1 MDIRAI
7 AISLIISACVRA
19 DRICVGYLST
29 NSTEKVDTLLEN
41 DVPVTSSIDLVETNH
56 TGTYC
61 SLNGVSPVHLGDCS
75 FEGWIV
81 GNPACTSNFGIREWS
96 YLIEDP
102 SAPHGLCYP
111 GELDENGELRHLF
124 SGIKSFSRT
133 ELIAPTSWGEVNDG
147 ATSACRDN
155 TGTNSFYR
163 NLVWFVKKGNR
174 YPVISR
180 TYNNTTGRDVL
191 VLWGIHHP
199 VSTEE
204 TKTLYVNSD
213 PYTLVSTRSWSKKY
227 KLETGVRPG
236 YNGQRS
242 WMKIYWDLMHPGETI
257 TFESNGGLLAPRYG
271 YIIEEYGKGRIF
283 QSPIR
288 VARCNTKC
296 QTSVGGINTNK
307 TFQNIERNALGNCPK
322 YIKSGQLK
330 LATGLKNVPAISNR
344 GLFGAIA
351 GFIEGGWPGL
361 INGWY
366 GFQHQNEQGVGI
378 AADKESTQKAI
389 DQITTKINN
398 IIDKMNGNY
407 DSIRGEFSQV
417 ERRINMLAD
426 RIDDAVT
433 DVWSYNAKLLVLLEN
448 DKTLDMHDA
457 NVRNLHERVRRALK
471 ANAIDEG
478 NGCFE
483 LLHKCN
489 DSCMETIRNGTYNHA
504 EYAEESKLKRQ
515 EIEGIKLKSEDNVY
529 KALSIYSCI
538 ASSIVLVG
546 LILAFIMW
554 ACSSGNCRFNICI

>member
-1 MDIRAI
+1 MEVPVFVLLMLTSI
-7 AISLIISACVRA
+7 CVQA

-29 NSTEKVDTLLEN
+29 NSSERVDTLLEN
-41 DVPVTSSIDLVETNH
+41 NVPVTSSVDLVETNH

-61 SLNGVSPVHLGDCS
+61 SLGGISPVHLGDCS

-81 GNPACTSNFGIREWS
+81 GNPACASNLGIREWS

-111 GELDENGELRHLF
+111 GELDNNGELRHLF
-124 SGIKSFSRT
+124 SGIRSFSRT

-147 ATSACRDN
+147 VTAACQDR
-155 TGTNSFYR
+155 GASSFYR
-163 NLVWFVKKGNR
+163 NLVWFVARENK
-174 YPVISR
+174 YPVIR
-180 TYNNTTGRDVL
+180 GTYNNTTGRDVL
-191 VLWGIHHP
+191 VIWGIHHP
-199 VSTEE
+199 VSTDEAR
-204 TKTLYVNSD
+204 KLYAKDN
-213 PYTLVSTRSWSKKY
+213 PYTLSSTSSWSRKY
-227 KLETGVRPG
+227 NLETGTRPG
-236 YNGQRS
+236 YNGQKS
-242 WMKIYWDLMHPGETI
+242 WMKMYWYLMHPGDSI
-257 TFESNGGLLAPRYG
+257 SFESNGGLLAPRYG

-283 QSPIR
+283 QSRIR
-288 VARCNTKC
+288 IAKCNTKC

-307 TFQNIERNALGNCPK
+307 TFQNIERNALGDCPK

-330 LATGLKNVPAISNR
+330 LATGLRNVPAISNR

-366 GFQHQNEQGVGI
+366 GFQHQNEQGTGM

-398 IIDKMNGNY
+398 IIEKMNGNY

-417 ERRINMLAD
+417 EQRINMLAD

-457 NVRNLHERVRRALK
+457 NVRNLHDQVRRVLRT
-471 ANAIDEG
+471 NAIDEG

-489 DSCMETIRNGTYNHA
+489 DSCMETIRNGTYNHI
-504 EYAEESKLKRQ
+504 EYEEESKLKRQ
-515 EIEGIKLKSEDNVY
+515 EIEGIKLKSDDNVY
-529 KALSIYSCI
+529 KTLSIYSCI

>member
-1 MDIRAI
+1 MEVPVFALLVLTSI
-7 AISLIISACVRA
+7 CVQA

-29 NSTEKVDTLLEN
+29 NSSERVDTLLEN
-41 DVPVTSSIDLVETNH
+41 NVPVTSSVDLVETNH

-61 SLNGVSPVHLGDCS
+61 SLGGISPVHLGDCS
-75 FEGWIV
+75 FEGWIL
-81 GNPACTSNFGIREWS
+81 GNPACASNLGIREWS

-111 GELDENGELRHLF
+111 GELDNNGELRHLF

-133 ELIAPTSWGEVNDG
+133 ELIAPTSWGAVNDG
-147 ATSACRDN
+147 VTAACPDR
-155 TGTNSFYR
+155 GASSFYR
-163 NLVWFVKKGNR
+163 NLVWFVKRGNS
-174 YPVISR
+174 YPVIR
-180 TYNNTTGRDVL
+180 GTYNNTTGRDVL
-191 VLWGIHHP
+191 VIWGIHHP
-199 VSTEE
+199 VSTDEVRN
-204 TKTLYVNSD
+204 LYAKDN
-213 PYTLVSTRSWSKKY
+213 PYTLASTSSWSKKY
-227 KLETGVRPG
+227 TLETGTRPG
-236 YNGQRS
+236 YNGQKS
-242 WMKIYWDLMHPGETI
+242 WMKIYWYLMHPGDSI
-257 TFESNGGLLAPRYG
+257 SFESNGGLLAPRYG

-283 QSPIR
+283 QSRIR
-288 VARCNTKC
+288 IAKCNTKC

-307 TFQNIERNALGNCPK
+307 TFQNIERNALGDCPK

-330 LATGLKNVPAISNR
+330 LATGLRNVPAISNR

-366 GFQHQNEQGVGI
+366 GFQHQNEQGTGI
-378 AADKESTQKAI
+378 AADKESTQRAI

-398 IIDKMNGNY
+398 IIEKMNGNY
-407 DSIRGEFSQV
+407 DSIRGEFNQV
-417 ERRINMLAD
+417 EQRINMLAD

-433 DVWSYNAKLLVLLEN
+433 DIWSYNAKLLVLLEN

-457 NVRNLHERVRRALK
+457 NVRNLHDQVRRVLK
-471 ANAIDEG
+471 DNAIDEG

-489 DSCMETIRNGTYNHA
+489 DSCMETIRNGTYNHI
-504 EYAEESKLKRQ
+504 EYEEESKLKRQ
-515 EIEGIKLKSEDNVY
+515 EIEGIKLKSDDNVY

-554 ACSSGNCRFNICI
+554 ACSSGSCRFNICI

>member
-1 MDIRAI
+1 MEVPVFALLVLTSI
-7 AISLIISACVRA
+7 CVQA

-29 NSTEKVDTLLEN
+29 NSSERVDTLLEN
-41 DVPVTSSIDLVETNH
+41 NVPVTSSVDLVETNH

-61 SLNGVSPVHLGDCS
+61 SLSGISPVHLGDCS
-75 FEGWIV
+75 FEGWIL
-81 GNPACTSNFGIREWS
+81 GNPACASNLGVREWS

-111 GELDENGELRHLF
+111 GELDNNGELRHLF

-133 ELIAPTSWGEVNDG
+133 ELIAPNSWGAVNDG
-147 ATSACRDN
+147 VTAACRDR
-155 TGTNSFYR
+155 GASSFYR
-163 NLVWFVKKGNR
+163 NLVWFVARGNT
-174 YPVISR
+174 YPVIR
-180 TYNNTTGRDVL
+180 GTYNNTTGRDVL
-191 VLWGIHHP
+191 VIWGIHHP
-199 VSTEE
+199 VSTDEAR
-204 TKTLYVNSD
+204 KLYAKDN
-213 PYTLVSTRSWSKKY
+213 PYTLVSTSSWSKKY
-227 KLETGVRPG
+227 NLETGTRPG
-236 YNGQRS
+236 YNGQKS
-242 WMKIYWDLMHPGETI
+242 WMKIYWYLMHPGDSI
-257 TFESNGGLLAPRYG
+257 SFESNGGLLAPKYG

-283 QSPIR
+283 QSRIR
-288 VARCNTKC
+288 IAKCNTKC
-296 QTSVGGINTNK
+296 QTSIGGINTNK
-307 TFQNIERNALGNCPK
+307 TFQNIERNALGDCPK

-330 LATGLKNVPAISNR
+330 LATGLRNVPAISNR

-366 GFQHQNEQGVGI
+366 GFQHQNEQGTGI

-398 IIDKMNGNY
+398 IIEKMNGNY

-417 ERRINMLAD
+417 EQRINMLAD

-433 DVWSYNAKLLVLLEN
+433 DIWSYNAKLLVLLEN

-457 NVRNLHERVRRALK
+457 NVRNLHDQVRRVLR

-489 DSCMETIRNGTYNHA
+489 DSCMETIRNGTYNHI
-504 EYAEESKLKRQ
+504 EYEEESKLKRQ
-515 EIEGIKLKSEDNVY
+515 EIEGIKLKSDDNVY

-554 ACSSGNCRFNICI
+554 ACSSGSCRFNICI

>member
-1 MDIRAI
+1 MEVPVFALLVLTSI
-7 AISLIISACVRA
+7 CVQA

-29 NSTEKVDTLLEN
+29 NSSERVDTLLEN
-41 DVPVTSSIDLVETNH
+41 NVPVTSSVDLVETNH

-61 SLNGVSPVHLGDCS
+61 SLGGISPVHLGDCS
-75 FEGWIV
+75 FEGWIL
-81 GNPACTSNFGIREWS
+81 GNPACASNLGIREWS

-111 GELDENGELRHLF
+111 GELDNNGELRHLF

-133 ELIAPTSWGEVNDG
+133 ELIAPTSWGAVNDG
-147 ATSACRDN
+147 VTAACPDR
-155 TGTNSFYR
+155 GASSFYR
-163 NLVWFVKKGNR
+163 NLVWFVKRGNS
-174 YPVISR
+174 YPVIR
-180 TYNNTTGRDVL
+180 GTYNNTTGRDVL
-191 VLWGIHHP
+191 VIWGIHHP
-199 VSTEE
+199 VSTDEVRN
-204 TKTLYVNSD
+204 LYAKDN
-213 PYTLVSTRSWSKKY
+213 PYTLASTSSWSKKY
-227 KLETGVRPG
+227 TLETGTRPG
-236 YNGQRS
+236 YNGQKS
-242 WMKIYWDLMHPGETI
+242 WMKIYWYLMHPGDSI
-257 TFESNGGLLAPRYG
+257 SFESNGGLLAPRYG

-283 QSPIR
+283 QSRIR
-288 VARCNTKC
+288 IAKCNTKC

-307 TFQNIERNALGNCPK
+307 TFQNIERNALGDCPK

-330 LATGLKNVPAISNR
+330 LATGLRNVPAISNR

-366 GFQHQNEQGVGI
+366 GFQHQNEQGTGI
-378 AADKESTQKAI
+378 AADKESTQRAI

-398 IIDKMNGNY
+398 IIEKMNGNY
-407 DSIRGEFSQV
+407 DSIRGEFNQV
-417 ERRINMLAD
+417 EQRINMLAD

-433 DVWSYNAKLLVLLEN
+433 DIWSYNAKLLVLLEN

-457 NVRNLHERVRRALK
+457 NVRNLHDQVRRVLK

-489 DSCMETIRNGTYNHA
+489 DSCMETIRNGTYNHI
-504 EYAEESKLKRQ
+504 EYEEESKLKRQ
-515 EIEGIKLKSEDNVY
+515 EIEGIKLKSDDNVY

-554 ACSSGNCRFNICI
+554 ACSSGSCRFNICI

>member
-1 MDIRAI
+1 MEVPVFVLLMLTSI
-7 AISLIISACVRA
+7 CVQA

-29 NSTEKVDTLLEN
+29 NSSERVDTLLEN
-41 DVPVTSSIDLVETNH
+41 NVPVTSSVDLVETNH

-61 SLNGVSPVHLGDCS
+61 SLDGISPVHLGDCS

-81 GNPACTSNFGIREWS
+81 GNPACASNLGIREWS

-111 GELDENGELRHLF
+111 GELDNNGELRHLF
-124 SGIKSFSRT
+124 SGIRSFSRT

-147 ATSACRDN
+147 VTAACQER
-155 TGTNSFYR
+155 GASSFYR
-163 NLVWFVKKGNR
+163 NLVWFVAKGNK
-174 YPVISR
+174 YPVIR
-180 TYNNTTGRDVL
+180 GTYNNTTGRDVL
-191 VLWGIHHP
+191 VIWGIHHP
-199 VSTEE
+199 VSTDEAR
-204 TKTLYVNSD
+204 KLYAKDN
-213 PYTLVSTRSWSKKY
+213 PYTLASTSSWSRKY
-227 KLETGVRPG
+227 NLETGTRPG
-236 YNGQRS
+236 YNGQKS
-242 WMKIYWDLMHPGETI
+242 WMKMYWYLMHPGDSI
-257 TFESNGGLLAPRYG
+257 SFESNGGLLAPRYG

-283 QSPIR
+283 QSRIR
-288 VARCNTKC
+288 IAKCNTKC

-307 TFQNIERNALGNCPK
+307 TFQNIERNALGDCPK

-330 LATGLKNVPAISNR
+330 LATGLRNVPAISNR

-366 GFQHQNEQGVGI
+366 GFQHQNEQGTGM

-398 IIDKMNGNY
+398 IIEKMNGNY

-417 ERRINMLAD
+417 EQRINMLAD

-457 NVRNLHERVRRALK
+457 NVRNLHDQVRRVLRT
-471 ANAIDEG
+471 NAIDEG

-489 DSCMETIRNGTYNHA
+489 DSCMETIRNGTYNHI
-504 EYAEESKLKRQ
+504 EYEEESKLKRQ
-515 EIEGIKLKSEDNVY
+515 EIEGIKLKSDDNVY
-529 KALSIYSCI
+529 KTLSIYSCI

>member
-1 MDIRAI
+1 MEVPVFALLVLTSI
-7 AISLIISACVRA
+7 CVQA

-29 NSTEKVDTLLEN
+29 NSSERVDTLLEN
-41 DVPVTSSIDLVETNH
+41 NVPVTSSVDLVETNH

-61 SLNGVSPVHLGDCS
+61 SLGGISPVHLGDCS
-75 FEGWIV
+75 FEGWIL
-81 GNPACTSNFGIREWS
+81 GNPACASNLGIREWS

-111 GELDENGELRHLF
+111 GELDNNGELRHLF

-147 ATSACRDN
+147 VTAACQDR
-155 TGTNSFYR
+155 GASSFYR
-163 NLVWFVKKGNR
+163 NLVWFVARGNT
-174 YPVISR
+174 YPVIR
-180 TYNNTTGRDVL
+180 GTYNNTTGRDVL
-191 VLWGIHHP
+191 VIWGIHHP
-199 VSTEE
+199 VSTDEAR
-204 TKTLYVNSD
+204 KLYAKDN
-213 PYTLVSTRSWSKKY
+213 PYTLASTSSWSKKY
-227 KLETGVRPG
+227 NLETGTRPG
-236 YNGQRS
+236 YNGQKS
-242 WMKIYWDLMHPGETI
+242 WMKIYWYLMHPGDSI
-257 TFESNGGLLAPRYG
+257 SFESNGGLLAPKYG

-283 QSPIR
+283 QSRIR
-288 VARCNTKC
+288 IAKCNTKC

-307 TFQNIERNALGNCPK
+307 TFQNIERNALGDCPK

-330 LATGLKNVPAISNR
+330 LATGLRNVPAISNR

-366 GFQHQNEQGVGI
+366 GFQHQNEQGTGI

-398 IIDKMNGNY
+398 IIEKMNGNY

-417 ERRINMLAD
+417 EQRINMLAD

-433 DVWSYNAKLLVLLEN
+433 DIWSYNAKLLVLLEN

-457 NVRNLHERVRRALK
+457 NVRNLHDQVRRVLRT
-471 ANAIDEG
+471 NAIDEG

-489 DSCMETIRNGTYNHA
+489 DSCMETIRNGTYNHI
-504 EYAEESKLKRQ
+504 EYEEESKLKRQ
-515 EIEGIKLKSEDNVY
+515 EIEGIKLKSDDNVY

-554 ACSSGNCRFNICI
+554 ACSSGSCRFNICI

>member
-1 MDIRAI
+1 MEVPVFVLLMLTSI
-7 AISLIISACVRA
+7 CVQA

-29 NSTEKVDTLLEN
+29 NSSERVDTLLEN
-41 DVPVTSSIDLVETNH
+41 NVPVTSSVDLVETNH

-61 SLNGVSPVHLGDCS
+61 SLGGISPVHLGDCS

-81 GNPACTSNFGIREWS
+81 GNPACASNLGIREWS

-111 GELDENGELRHLF
+111 GELDNNGELRHLF
-124 SGIKSFSRT
+124 SGIRSFSRT
-133 ELIAPTSWGEVNDG
+133 ELITPTSWGEVNDG
-147 ATSACRDN
+147 VTAACQDR
-155 TGTNSFYR
+155 GASSFYR
-163 NLVWFVKKGNR
+163 NLVWFVARENK
-174 YPVISR
+174 YPVIR
-180 TYNNTTGRDVL
+180 GTYNNTTGRDVL
-191 VLWGIHHP
+191 VIWGIHHP
-199 VSTEE
+199 VSTDEAR
-204 TKTLYVNSD
+204 KLYAKDN
-213 PYTLVSTRSWSKKY
+213 PYTLASTSSWSRKY
-227 KLETGVRPG
+227 NLETGTRPG
-236 YNGQRS
+236 YNGQKS
-242 WMKIYWDLMHPGETI
+242 WMKMYWYLMHPGDSI
-257 TFESNGGLLAPRYG
+257 SFESNGGLLAPRYG

-283 QSPIR
+283 QSRIR
-288 VARCNTKC
+288 IAKCNTKC

-307 TFQNIERNALGNCPK
+307 TFQNIERNALGDCPK

-330 LATGLKNVPAISNR
+330 LATGLRNVPAISNR

-366 GFQHQNEQGVGI
+366 GFQHQNEQGTGM

-398 IIDKMNGNY
+398 IIEKMNGNY
-407 DSIRGEFSQV
+407 DSIQGEFSQV
-417 ERRINMLAD
+417 EQRINMLAD

-457 NVRNLHERVRRALK
+457 NVRNLHDQVRRVLRT
-471 ANAIDEG
+471 NAIDEG

-489 DSCMETIRNGTYNHA
+489 DSCMETIRNGTYNHI
-504 EYAEESKLKRQ
+504 EYEEESKLKRQ
-515 EIEGIKLKSEDNVY
+515 EIEGIKLKSDDNVY
-529 KALSIYSCI
+529 KTLSIYSCI

>member
-1 MDIRAI
+1 MEVPVFALLVLT
-7 AISLIISACVRA
+7 STCVQA

-29 NSTEKVDTLLEN
+29 NSSERVDTLLEN
-41 DVPVTSSIDLVETNH
+41 KVPVTSSVDLVETNH

-61 SLNGVSPVHLGDCS
+61 SLGGISPVHLGDCS
-75 FEGWIV
+75 FEGWIL
-81 GNPACTSNFGIREWS
+81 GNPACASNLGVREWS

-111 GELDENGELRHLF
+111 GELDNNGELRHLF
-124 SGIKSFSRT
+124 SGIRSFSRT

-147 ATSACRDN
+147 VTAACQDR
-155 TGTNSFYR
+155 GASSFYR
-163 NLVWFVKKGNR
+163 NLVWFVARGNN
-174 YPVISR
+174 YPVIR
-180 TYNNTTGRDVL
+180 GTYNNTTGRDVL
-191 VLWGIHHP
+191 VIWGIHHP
-199 VSTEE
+199 VSTAEAR
-204 TKTLYVNSD
+204 KLYAKDD
-213 PYTLVSTRSWSKKY
+213 PYTLASTSSWSKKY
-227 KLETGVRPG
+227 NLETGTRPG
-236 YNGQRS
+236 YNGQKS
-242 WMKIYWDLMHPGETI
+242 WMKIYWYLMHPGDSI
-257 TFESNGGLLAPRYG
+257 SFESNGGLLAPKYG

-283 QSPIR
+283 QSRIR
-288 VARCNTKC
+288 IAKCNTKC

-307 TFQNIERNALGNCPK
+307 TFQNIERNALGDCPK

-330 LATGLKNVPAISNR
+330 LATGLRNVPAISNR

-366 GFQHQNEQGVGI
+366 GFQHQNEQGTGI

-398 IIDKMNGNY
+398 IIEKMNGNY

-417 ERRINMLAD
+417 EQRINMLAD

-433 DVWSYNAKLLVLLEN
+433 DIWSYNAKLLVLLEN

-457 NVRNLHERVRRALK
+457 NVRNLHDQVRRVLRT
-471 ANAIDEG
+471 NAIDEG

-489 DSCMETIRNGTYNHA
+489 DSCMETIRNGTYNHI
-504 EYAEESKLKRQ
+504 EYEEESKLKRQ
-515 EIEGIKLKSEDNVY
+515 EIEGIKLKSDDNVY

-554 ACSSGNCRFNICI
+554 GCSSGSCRFNICI

>member
-1 MDIRAI
+1 MEVPVFVLLVLTSI
-7 AISLIISACVRA
+7 CVQA

-29 NSTEKVDTLLEN
+29 NSSERVDTLLEN
-41 DVPVTSSIDLVETNH
+41 NVPVTSSVDLVETNH

-61 SLNGVSPVHLGDCS
+61 SLGGISPVHLGDCS
-75 FEGWIV
+75 FEGWIL
-81 GNPACTSNFGIREWS
+81 GNPACASNLRIREWS

-111 GELDENGELRHLF
+111 GELDNNGELRHLF
-124 SGIKSFSRT
+124 SGIRSFSRT

-147 ATSACRDN
+147 VTAACQDR
-155 TGTNSFYR
+155 GASSFYR
-163 NLVWFVKKGNR
+163 NLVWFVARGNK
-174 YPVISR
+174 YPVIR
-180 TYNNTTGRDVL
+180 GTYNNTTGRDVL
-191 VLWGIHHP
+191 VIWGIHHP
-199 VSTEE
+199 VSTDEAR
-204 TKTLYVNSD
+204 KLYAKDN
-213 PYTLVSTRSWSKKY
+213 PYTLASTSSWSKKY
-227 KLETGVRPG
+227 NLETGTRPG
-236 YNGQRS
+236 YNGQKS
-242 WMKIYWDLMHPGETI
+242 WMKIYWYLMHPGDSI
-257 TFESNGGLLAPRYG
+257 SFESNGGLLAPKYG

-283 QSPIR
+283 QSRIR
-288 VARCNTKC
+288 TAKCNTKC

-307 TFQNIERNALGNCPK
+307 TFQNIERNALGDCPK

-330 LATGLKNVPAISNR
+330 LATGLRNVPAISNR

-366 GFQHQNEQGVGI
+366 GFQHQNEQGTGI

-398 IIDKMNGNY
+398 IIEKMNGNY

-417 ERRINMLAD
+417 EQRINMLAD

-433 DVWSYNAKLLVLLEN
+433 DIWSYNAKLLVLLEN

-457 NVRNLHERVRRALK
+457 NVRNLHDQVRRVLRT
-471 ANAIDEG
+471 NAIDEG

-489 DSCMETIRNGTYNHA
+489 DSCMETIRNGTYNHI
-504 EYAEESKLKRQ
+504 EYEEESKLKRQ
-515 EIEGIKLKSEDNVY
+515 EIEGIKLKSDDNVY

-554 ACSSGNCRFNICI
+554 ACSSGSCRFNICI

>member
-1 MDIRAI
+1 MEVPVLALLVLTSI
-7 AISLIISACVRA
+7 CVQA

-29 NSTEKVDTLLEN
+29 NSSERVDTLLEN
-41 DVPVTSSIDLVETNH
+41 NVPVTSSVDLVETNH

-61 SLNGVSPVHLGDCS
+61 SLGGISPVHLGDCS
-75 FEGWIV
+75 FEGWIL
-81 GNPACTSNFGIREWS
+81 GNPACASNIGVREWS

-111 GELDENGELRHLF
+111 GELDNNGELRHLF

-133 ELIAPTSWGEVNDG
+133 ELIAPSSWGAVNDG
-147 ATSACRDN
+147 VTAACQDR
-155 TGTNSFYR
+155 GASSFYR
-163 NLVWFVKKGNR
+163 NLVWFVARGNT
-174 YPVISR
+174 YPVIR
-180 TYNNTTGRDVL
+180 GTYNNTTGRDVL
-191 VLWGIHHP
+191 VIWGIHHP

-204 TKTLYVNSD
+204 ARKLYAKDN
-213 PYTLVSTRSWSKKY
+213 PYTLASTSSWSKKY
-227 KLETGVRPG
+227 NLETGTRPG
-236 YNGQRS
+236 YNGQKS
-242 WMKIYWDLMHPGETI
+242 WMKIYWYLMHPGDSI
-257 TFESNGGLLAPRYG
+257 SFESNGGLLAPKYG

-283 QSPIR
+283 QSRIR
-288 VARCNTKC
+288 IAKCNTKC

-307 TFQNIERNALGNCPK
+307 TFQNIERNALGDCPK

-330 LATGLKNVPAISNR
+330 LATGLRNVPAISNR

-366 GFQHQNEQGVGI
+366 GFQHQNEQGTGM
-378 AADKESTQKAI
+378 AADKESTQRAI

-398 IIDKMNGNY
+398 IIEKMNGNY
-407 DSIRGEFSQV
+407 DSIRGEFNQV
-417 ERRINMLAD
+417 EQRINMLAD

-433 DVWSYNAKLLVLLEN
+433 DIWSYNAKLLVLLEN

-457 NVRNLHERVRRALK
+457 NVRNLHDQVRRVLK

-489 DSCMETIRNGTYNHA
+489 DSCMETIRNGTYNHI
-504 EYAEESKLKRQ
+504 EYEEESKLKRQ
-515 EIEGIKLKSEDNVY
+515 EIEGIKLKSDDNVY

-538 ASSIVLVG
+538 ASSVVLVG

>member
-1 MDIRAI
+1 MEVPVFVLLMLTSI
-7 AISLIISACVRA
+7 CVQA

-29 NSTEKVDTLLEN
+29 NSSERVDTLLEN
-41 DVPVTSSIDLVETNH
+41 NVPVTSSVDLVETNH

-61 SLNGVSPVHLGDCS
+61 SLGGISPVHLGDCS

-81 GNPACTSNFGIREWS
+81 GNPACASNLGIREWS

-111 GELDENGELRHLF
+111 GELDNNGELRHLF
-124 SGIKSFSRT
+124 SGIRSFSRT

-147 ATSACRDN
+147 VTAACQDR
-155 TGTNSFYR
+155 GASSFYR
-163 NLVWFVKKGNR
+163 NLVWFVARENK
-174 YPVISR
+174 YPVIR
-180 TYNNTTGRDVL
+180 GTYNNTTGRDVL
-191 VLWGIHHP
+191 VIWGIHHP
-199 VSTEE
+199 VSTDEAR
-204 TKTLYVNSD
+204 KLYAKDN
-213 PYTLVSTRSWSKKY
+213 PYTLASTSSWSRKY
-227 KLETGVRPG
+227 NLETGTRPG
-236 YNGQRS
+236 YNGQKS
-242 WMKIYWDLMHPGETI
+242 WMKMYWHLMHPGDSI
-257 TFESNGGLLAPRYG
+257 SFESNGGLLAPRYG

-283 QSPIR
+283 QSRIR
-288 VARCNTKC
+288 IAKCNTKC

-307 TFQNIERNALGNCPK
+307 TFQNIERNALGDCPK

-330 LATGLKNVPAISNR
+330 LATGLRNVPAISNR

-366 GFQHQNEQGVGI
+366 GFQHQNEQGTGM

-398 IIDKMNGNY
+398 IIEKMNGNY

-417 ERRINMLAD
+417 EQRINMLAD

-457 NVRNLHERVRRALK
+457 NVRNLHDQVRRVLRT
-471 ANAIDEG
+471 NAIDEG

-489 DSCMETIRNGTYNHA
+489 DSCMETIRNGTYNHI
-504 EYAEESKLKRQ
+504 EYEEESKLKRQ
-515 EIEGIKLKSEDNVY
+515 EIEGIKLKSDDNVY
-529 KALSIYSCI
+529 KTLSIYSCI

>member
-1 MDIRAI
+1 MEVPVFVLLMLTSI
-7 AISLIISACVRA
+7 CVQA

-29 NSTEKVDTLLEN
+29 NSSERVDTLLEN
-41 DVPVTSSIDLVETNH
+41 NVPVTSSVDLVETNH

-61 SLNGVSPVHLGDCS
+61 SLDGISPVHLGDCS

-81 GNPACTSNFGIREWS
+81 GNPACASNLGIREWS

-111 GELDENGELRHLF
+111 GELDNNGELRHLF
-124 SGIKSFSRT
+124 SGIRSFSRT

-147 ATSACRDN
+147 VTAACQDR
-155 TGTNSFYR
+155 GASSFYR
-163 NLVWFVKKGNR
+163 NLVWFVARENK
-174 YPVISR
+174 YPVIR
-180 TYNNTTGRDVL
+180 GTYNNTTGRDVL
-191 VLWGIHHP
+191 VIWGIHHP
-199 VSTEE
+199 VSTDEAR
-204 TKTLYVNSD
+204 KLYAKDN
-213 PYTLVSTRSWSKKY
+213 PYTLASTSSWSRKY
-227 KLETGVRPG
+227 NLETGTRPG
-236 YNGQRS
+236 YNGQKS
-242 WMKIYWDLMHPGETI
+242 WMKMYWYLMHPGDSI
-257 TFESNGGLLAPRYG
+257 SFESNGGLLAPRYG

-283 QSPIR
+283 QSRIR
-288 VARCNTKC
+288 IAKCNTKC

-307 TFQNIERNALGNCPK
+307 TFQNIERNALGDCPK

-330 LATGLKNVPAISNR
+330 LATGLRNVPAISNR

-366 GFQHQNEQGVGI
+366 GFQHQNEQGTGM

-398 IIDKMNGNY
+398 IIEKMNGNY

-417 ERRINMLAD
+417 EQRINMLAD

-457 NVRNLHERVRRALK
+457 NVRNLHDQVRRVLRT
-471 ANAIDEG
+471 NAIDEG

-489 DSCMETIRNGTYNHA
+489 DSCMETIRNGTYNHI
-504 EYAEESKLKRQ
+504 EYEEESKLKRQ
-515 EIEGIKLKSEDNVY
+515 EIEGIKLKSDDNVY
-529 KALSIYSCI
+529 KTLSIYSCI

>member
-1 MDIRAI
+1 MDISVVTFLMLTSIYAK
-7 AISLIISACVRA
+7 A

-29 NSTEKVDTLLEN
+29 NSSEKVDTLLEN
-41 DVPVTSSIDLVETNH
+41 NVPVTSSVDLVETNH

-61 SLNGVSPVHLGDCS
+61 ALGGISPVHLGDCS

-81 GNPACTSNFGIREWS
+81 GNPACASNLGIREWS

-111 GELDENGELRHLF
+111 GELDNNGELRHLF
-124 SGIKSFSRT
+124 SGIRSFSRT
-133 ELIAPTSWGEVNDG
+133 ELIAPTSWGAVNDG
-147 ATSACRDN
+147 VSAACTDR
-155 TGTNSFYR
+155 GASSFYR
-163 NLVWFVKKGNR
+163 NLVWFVNRGNN
-174 YPVISR
+174 YPVIR
-180 TYNNTTGRDVL
+180 GAYNNTTGRDVL
-191 VLWGIHHP
+191 VIWGIHHP
-199 VSTEE
+199 VSTDEVRQ
-204 TKTLYVNSD
+204 LYAKDN
-213 PYTLVSTRSWSKKY
+213 PYTLVSTRSWSRKY
-227 KLETGVRPG
+227 NLETGVRPG
-236 YNGQRS
+236 YNGQKS
-242 WMKIYWDLMHPGETI
+242 WMKIYWYLLHPGESI
-257 TFESNGGLLAPRYG
+257 SFESNGGLLAPKYG

-283 QSPIR
+283 QSRIR
-288 VARCNTKC
+288 IAKCNAKC

-307 TFQNIERNALGNCPK
+307 TFQNIERNALGDCPK

-330 LATGLKNVPAISNR
+330 LATGLRNVPAISNR

-398 IIDKMNGNY
+398 IIEKMNGNY

-417 ERRINMLAD
+417 EQRINMLAD

-448 DKTLDMHDA
+448 DKTLDMHNA
-457 NVRNLHERVRRALK
+457 NVRNLHDQVRRVLRT
-471 ANAIDEG
+471 NAIDEG

-489 DSCMETIRNGTYNHA
+489 DSCMETIRNGTYNHT
-504 EYAEESKLKRQ
+504 EYEEESKLKRQ
-515 EIEGIKLKSEDNVY
+515 EIEGIKLKSDDNVY

>member
-1 MDIRAI
+1 MEVPVFVLLMLTSI
-7 AISLIISACVRA
+7 CVQA

-29 NSTEKVDTLLEN
+29 NSSERVDTLLEN
-41 DVPVTSSIDLVETNH
+41 NVPVTSSVDLVETNH

-61 SLNGVSPVHLGDCS
+61 SLGGISPVHLGDCS

-81 GNPACTSNFGIREWS
+81 GNPACASNLGIREWS

-111 GELDENGELRHLF
+111 GELDNNGELRHLF
-124 SGIKSFSRT
+124 SGIRSFSRT

-147 ATSACRDN
+147 VTAACQDR
-155 TGTNSFYR
+155 GASSFYR
-163 NLVWFVKKGNR
+163 NLVWFVARENK
-174 YPVISR
+174 YPVIR
-180 TYNNTTGRDVL
+180 GTYNNTTGRDVL
-191 VLWGIHHP
+191 VIWGIHHP
-199 VSTEE
+199 VSTDEAR
-204 TKTLYVNSD
+204 KLYAKDN
-213 PYTLVSTRSWSKKY
+213 PYTLASTSSWSRKY
-227 KLETGVRPG
+227 NLETGTRPG
-236 YNGQRS
+236 YNGQKS
-242 WMKIYWDLMHPGETI
+242 WMKMYWYLMHPGDSI
-257 TFESNGGLLAPRYG
+257 NFESNGGLLAPRYG

-283 QSPIR
+283 QSRIR
-288 VARCNTKC
+288 IAKCNTKC

-307 TFQNIERNALGNCPK
+307 TFQNIERNALGDCPK

-330 LATGLKNVPAISNR
+330 LATGLRNVPAISNR

-366 GFQHQNEQGVGI
+366 GFQHQNEQGTGM

-398 IIDKMNGNY
+398 IIEKMNGNY

-417 ERRINMLAD
+417 EQRINMLAD

-457 NVRNLHERVRRALK
+457 NVRNLHDQVRRVLRT
-471 ANAIDEG
+471 NAIDEG

-489 DSCMETIRNGTYNHA
+489 DSCMETIRNGTYNHI
-504 EYAEESKLKRQ
+504 EYEEESKLKRQ
-515 EIEGIKLKSEDNVY
+515 EIEGIKLKSDDNVY
-529 KALSIYSCI
+529 KTLSIYSCI

>member
-1 MDIRAI
+1 MEVPVFTLLVLTSI
-7 AISLIISACVRA
+7 CVQA

-29 NSTEKVDTLLEN
+29 NSSERVDTLLEN
-41 DVPVTSSIDLVETNH
+41 NVPVTSSVDLVETNH

-61 SLNGVSPVHLGDCS
+61 SLGGISPVHLGDCS
-75 FEGWIV
+75 FEGWIL
-81 GNPACTSNFGIREWS
+81 GNPACASNLGVREWS

-111 GELDENGELRHLF
+111 GELDNSGELRHLF

-133 ELIAPTSWGEVNDG
+133 ELIAPTSWGAVNDG
-147 ATSACRDN
+147 VTAACKDK
-155 TGTNSFYR
+155 GASSFYR
-163 NLVWFVKKGNR
+163 NLVWFVERGNN
-174 YPVISR
+174 YPVIR
-180 TYNNTTGRDVL
+180 GTYNNTTGRDVL
-191 VLWGIHHP
+191 VIWGIHHP
-199 VSTEE
+199 VSTAEARD
-204 TKTLYVNSD
+204 LYAKEN
-213 PYTLVSTRSWSKKY
+213 PYTLASTSSWSKKY
-227 KLETGVRPG
+227 SLETGTRPG
-236 YNGQRS
+236 YNGQKS
-242 WMKIYWDLMHPGETI
+242 WMKIYWYLMHPGDSI
-257 TFESNGGLLAPRYG
+257 SFESNGGLLAPRYG

-283 QSPIR
+283 QSRIR
-288 VARCNTKC
+288 IAKCNTKC

-307 TFQNIERNALGNCPK
+307 TFQNIERNALGDCPK

-330 LATGLKNVPAISNR
+330 LATGLRNVPAISNR

-366 GFQHQNEQGVGI
+366 GFQHQNEQGTGI

-398 IIDKMNGNY
+398 IIEKMNGNY

-417 ERRINMLAD
+417 EQRINMLAD

-433 DVWSYNAKLLVLLEN
+433 DIWSYNAKLLVLLEN

-457 NVRNLHERVRRALK
+457 NVRNLHDQVRRVLR

-489 DSCMETIRNGTYNHA
+489 DSCMETIRNGTYNHI
-504 EYAEESKLKRQ
+504 EYEEESKLKRQ
-515 EIEGIKLKSEDNVY
+515 EIEGIKLKSDDNVY
-529 KALSIYSCI
+529 KTLSIYSCI

>member
-1 MDIRAI
+1 MEVPVFALLVLTSI
-7 AISLIISACVRA
+7 CVQA

-29 NSTEKVDTLLEN
+29 NSSERVDTLLEN
-41 DVPVTSSIDLVETNH
+41 NVPVTSSVDLVETNH

-61 SLNGVSPVHLGDCS
+61 SLDGISPVHLGDCS
-75 FEGWIV
+75 FEGWIL
-81 GNPACTSNFGIREWS
+81 GNPACASNLGIREWS

-111 GELDENGELRHLF
+111 GELDNNGELRHLF

-133 ELIAPTSWGEVNDG
+133 ELIAPTSWGAVNDG
-147 ATSACRDN
+147 VTAACPDR
-155 TGTNSFYR
+155 GASSFYR
-163 NLVWFVKKGNR
+163 NLVWFVKRGNS
-174 YPVISR
+174 YPVIR
-180 TYNNTTGRDVL
+180 GTYNNTTGRDVL
-191 VLWGIHHP
+191 VIWGIHHP
-199 VSTEE
+199 VSTDEVRN
-204 TKTLYVNSD
+204 LYAKDN
-213 PYTLVSTRSWSKKY
+213 PYTLASTSSWSKKY
-227 KLETGVRPG
+227 TLETGTRPG
-236 YNGQRS
+236 YNGQKS
-242 WMKIYWDLMHPGETI
+242 WMKIYWYLMHPGDSI
-257 TFESNGGLLAPRYG
+257 SFESNGGLLAPRYG

-283 QSPIR
+283 QSRIR
-288 VARCNTKC
+288 IAKCNTKC

-307 TFQNIERNALGNCPK
+307 TFQNIERNALGDCPK

-330 LATGLKNVPAISNR
+330 LATGLRNVPAISNR

-366 GFQHQNEQGVGI
+366 GFQHQNEQGTGI
-378 AADKESTQKAI
+378 AADKESTQRAI

-398 IIDKMNGNY
+398 IIEKMNGNY
-407 DSIRGEFSQV
+407 DSIRGEFNQV
-417 ERRINMLAD
+417 EQRINMLAD

-433 DVWSYNAKLLVLLEN
+433 DIWSYNAKLLVLLEN

-457 NVRNLHERVRRALK
+457 NVRNLHDQVRRVLK
-471 ANAIDEG
+471 DNAIDEG

-489 DSCMETIRNGTYNHA
+489 DSCMETIRNGTYNHI
-504 EYAEESKLKRQ
+504 EYEEESKLKRQ
-515 EIEGIKLKSEDNVY
+515 EIEGIKLKSDDNVY

-554 ACSSGNCRFNICI
+554 ACSSGSCRFNICI

>member
-1 MDIRAI
+1 MEVPVFVLLMLTSI
-7 AISLIISACVRA
+7 CVQA

-29 NSTEKVDTLLEN
+29 NSSERVDTLLEN
-41 DVPVTSSIDLVETNH
+41 NVPVTSSVDLVETNH

-61 SLNGVSPVHLGDCS
+61 SLGGISPVHLGDCS

-81 GNPACTSNFGIREWS
+81 GNPACASNLGIREWS

-111 GELDENGELRHLF
+111 GELDNNGELRHLF
-124 SGIKSFSRT
+124 SGIRSFSRT

-147 ATSACRDN
+147 ATAACQDR
-155 TGTNSFYR
+155 GASSFYR
-163 NLVWFVKKGNR
+163 NLVWFVARENK
-174 YPVISR
+174 YPVIR
-180 TYNNTTGRDVL
+180 GTYNNTTGRDVL
-191 VLWGIHHP
+191 VIWGIHHP
-199 VSTEE
+199 VSTDEAR
-204 TKTLYVNSD
+204 KLYAKDN
-213 PYTLVSTRSWSKKY
+213 PYTLASTSSWSRKY
-227 KLETGVRPG
+227 NLETGTRPG
-236 YNGQRS
+236 YNGQKS
-242 WMKIYWDLMHPGETI
+242 WMKMYWYLMHPGDSI
-257 TFESNGGLLAPRYG
+257 SFESNGGLLAPRYG

-283 QSPIR
+283 QSRIR
-288 VARCNTKC
+288 IAKCNTKC

-307 TFQNIERNALGNCPK
+307 TFQNIERNALGDCPK

-330 LATGLKNVPAISNR
+330 LATGLRNVPAISNR

-366 GFQHQNEQGVGI
+366 GFQHQNEQGTGM

-398 IIDKMNGNY
+398 IIEKMNGNY

-417 ERRINMLAD
+417 EQRINMLAD

-457 NVRNLHERVRRALK
+457 NVRNLHDQVRRVLRT
-471 ANAIDEG
+471 NAIDEG

-489 DSCMETIRNGTYNHA
+489 DSCMETIRNGTYNHI
-504 EYAEESKLKRQ
+504 EYEEESKLKRQ
-515 EIEGIKLKSEDNVY
+515 EIEGIKLKSDDNVY
-529 KALSIYSCI
+529 KTLSIYSCI

>member
-1 MDIRAI
+1 MEVPVFVLLMLTSI
-7 AISLIISACVRA
+7 CVQA

-29 NSTEKVDTLLEN
+29 NSSERVDTLLEN
-41 DVPVTSSIDLVETNH
+41 NVPVTSSVDLVETNH

-61 SLNGVSPVHLGDCS
+61 SLDGISPVHLGDCS

-81 GNPACTSNFGIREWS
+81 GNPACASNLGIREWS

-111 GELDENGELRHLF
+111 GELDNNGELRHLF
-124 SGIKSFSRT
+124 SGIRSFSRT

-147 ATSACRDN
+147 VTAACQER
-155 TGTNSFYR
+155 GASSFYR
-163 NLVWFVKKGNR
+163 NLVWFVARGNN
-174 YPVISR
+174 YPVIR
-180 TYNNTTGRDVL
+180 GTYNNTTGRDVL
-191 VLWGIHHP
+191 VIWGIHHP
-199 VSTEE
+199 VSTDEAR
-204 TKTLYVNSD
+204 KLYAKDN
-213 PYTLVSTRSWSKKY
+213 PYTLASTSSWSRKY
-227 KLETGVRPG
+227 NLETGTRPG
-236 YNGQRS
+236 YNGQKS
-242 WMKIYWDLMHPGETI
+242 WMKMYWYLMHPGDSI
-257 TFESNGGLLAPRYG
+257 SFESNGGLLAPRYG

-283 QSPIR
+283 QSRIR
-288 VARCNTKC
+288 IAKCNTKC

-307 TFQNIERNALGNCPK
+307 TFQNIERNALGDCPK

-330 LATGLKNVPAISNR
+330 LATGLRNVPAISNR

-366 GFQHQNEQGVGI
+366 GFQHQNEQGTGM

-398 IIDKMNGNY
+398 IIEKMNGNY

-417 ERRINMLAD
+417 EQRINMLAD

-457 NVRNLHERVRRALK
+457 NVRNLHDQVRRVLRT
-471 ANAIDEG
+471 NAIDEG

-489 DSCMETIRNGTYNHA
+489 DSCMETIRNGTYNHI
-504 EYAEESKLKRQ
+504 EYEEESKLKRQ
-515 EIEGIKLKSEDNVY
+515 EIEGIKLKSDDNVY
-529 KALSIYSCI
+529 KTLSIYSCI

>member
-1 MDIRAI
+1 MALNVITI
-7 AISLIISACVRA
+7 LTLISVCVKA

-29 NSTEKVDTLLEN
+29 NSSEKVNTLLEN
-41 DVPVTSSIDLVETNH
+41 GVPVTSSVDLVETNH

-102 SAPHGLCYP
+102 GAPHGLCYP
-111 GELDENGELRHLF
+111 GELNNNGELRHLF

-133 ELIAPTSWGEVNDG
+133 ELIPPNSWGEVLDG
-147 ATSACRDN
+147 ATSACRDDK
-155 TGTNSFYR
+155 GTNSFYR
-163 NLVWFVKKGNR
+163 NLIWFVKKNNR
-174 YPVISR
+174 YPVISK

-199 VSTEE
+199 VSVEE

-213 PYTLVSTRSWSKKY
+213 PYTLVSTKLWSEKY

-242 WMKIYWDLMHPGETI
+242 WMKIYWSLLHPGEVI

-283 QSPIR
+283 QSRIR
-288 VARCNTKC
+288 MSKCNTKC
-296 QTSVGGINTNK
+296 QTSVGGINTNR
-307 TFQNIERNALGNCPK
+307 TFQNIDKNALGDCPK

-330 LATGLKNVPAISNR
+330 LATGLRNVPAISNR

-366 GFQHQNEQGVGI
+366 GFQHQNEQGTGI

-407 DSIRGEFSQV
+407 DSIRGEFNQV
-417 ERRINMLAD
+417 EKRINMLAD

-433 DVWSYNAKLLVLLEN
+433 DIWSYNAKLLVLLEN

-457 NVRNLHERVRRALK
+457 NVRNLHEQVRRELK
-471 ANAIDEG
+471 DNAIDEG

-489 DSCMETIRNGTYNHA
+489 DSCMETIRNGTYNHT
-504 EYAEESKLKRQ
+504 EYEEESKLKRQ
-515 EIEGIKLKSEDNVY
+515 EINGVKLKSEDNVY

-538 ASSIVLVG
+538 ASSVVLVG
-546 LILAFIMW
+546 LILSFIMW
-554 ACSSGNCRFNICI
+554 ACSNGSCRFNVCI

>member
-1 MDIRAI
+1 MEVPVFVLLMLTSI
-7 AISLIISACVRA
+7 CVQA

-29 NSTEKVDTLLEN
+29 NSSERVDTLLEN
-41 DVPVTSSIDLVETNH
+41 NVPVTSSVDLVETNH

-61 SLNGVSPVHLGDCS
+61 SLDGISPVHLGDCS

-81 GNPACTSNFGIREWS
+81 GNPACASNLGIREWS

-111 GELDENGELRHLF
+111 GELDNNGELRHLF
-124 SGIKSFSRT
+124 SGIRSFSRT

-147 ATSACRDN
+147 VTAACQER
-155 TGTNSFYR
+155 GASSFYR
-163 NLVWFVKKGNR
+163 NLVWFVARGNK
-174 YPVISR
+174 YPVIR
-180 TYNNTTGRDVL
+180 GTYNNTTGRDVL
-191 VLWGIHHP
+191 VIWGIHHP
-199 VSTEE
+199 VSTDEAR
-204 TKTLYVNSD
+204 KLYAKDN
-213 PYTLVSTRSWSKKY
+213 PYTLASTSSWSRKY
-227 KLETGVRPG
+227 NLETGTRPG
-236 YNGQRS
+236 YNGQKS
-242 WMKIYWDLMHPGETI
+242 WMKMYWYLMHPGDSI
-257 TFESNGGLLAPRYG
+257 SFESNGGLLAPRYG

-283 QSPIR
+283 QSRIR
-288 VARCNTKC
+288 IAKCNTKC

-307 TFQNIERNALGNCPK
+307 TFQNIERNALGDCPK

-330 LATGLKNVPAISNR
+330 LATGLRNVPAISNR

-366 GFQHQNEQGVGI
+366 GFQHQNEQGTGM

-398 IIDKMNGNY
+398 IIEKMNGNY

-417 ERRINMLAD
+417 EQRINMLAD

-457 NVRNLHERVRRALK
+457 NVRNLHDQVRRVLRT
-471 ANAIDEG
+471 NAIDEG

-489 DSCMETIRNGTYNHA
+489 DSCMETIRNGTYNHI
-504 EYAEESKLKRQ
+504 EYEEESKLKRQ
-515 EIEGIKLKSEDNVY
+515 EIEGIKLKSDDNVY
-529 KALSIYSCI
+529 KTLSIYSCI

>member
-1 MDIRAI
+1 MEVPVFALLVLTSI
-7 AISLIISACVRA
+7 CVQA

-29 NSTEKVDTLLEN
+29 NSSERVDTLLEN
-41 DVPVTSSIDLVETNH
+41 NVPVTSSVDLVETNH

-61 SLNGVSPVHLGDCS
+61 SLGGISPVHLGDCS
-75 FEGWIV
+75 FEGWIL
-81 GNPACTSNFGIREWS
+81 GNPACASNLGIREWS

-111 GELDENGELRHLF
+111 GELDNNGELRHLF

-133 ELIAPTSWGEVNDG
+133 ELIAPTSWGAVNDG
-147 ATSACRDN
+147 VTAACQDR
-155 TGTNSFYR
+155 GASSFYR
-163 NLVWFVKKGNR
+163 NLVWFVARGNT
-174 YPVISR
+174 YPVIR
-180 TYNNTTGRDVL
+180 GTYNNTTGRDVL
-191 VLWGIHHP
+191 VIWGIHHP
-199 VSTEE
+199 VSTDEAR
-204 TKTLYVNSD
+204 KLYAKDN
-213 PYTLVSTRSWSKKY
+213 PYTLASTSSWSKKY
-227 KLETGVRPG
+227 NLETGTRPG
-236 YNGQRS
+236 YNGQKS
-242 WMKIYWDLMHPGETI
+242 WMKIYWYLMHPGDSI
-257 TFESNGGLLAPRYG
+257 SFESNGGLLAPKYG

-283 QSPIR
+283 QSRIR
-288 VARCNTKC
+288 IAKCNTKC

-307 TFQNIERNALGNCPK
+307 TFQNIERNALGDCPK

-330 LATGLKNVPAISNR
+330 LATGLRNVPAISNR

-366 GFQHQNEQGVGI
+366 GFQHQNEQGTGI

-398 IIDKMNGNY
+398 IIEKMNGNY

-417 ERRINMLAD
+417 EQRINMLAD

-433 DVWSYNAKLLVLLEN
+433 DIWSYNAKLLVLLEN

-457 NVRNLHERVRRALK
+457 NVRNLHDQVRRVLR

-489 DSCMETIRNGTYNHA
+489 DSCMETIRNGTYNHI
-504 EYAEESKLKRQ
+504 EYEEESKLKRQ
-515 EIEGIKLKSEDNVY
+515 EIEGIKLKSDDNVY

-554 ACSSGNCRFNICI
+554 ACSSGSCRFNICI

>member
-1 MDIRAI
+1 MEVPVFALLVLNSI
-7 AISLIISACVRA
+7 CVQA

-29 NSTEKVDTLLEN
+29 NSSERVDTLLEN
-41 DVPVTSSIDLVETNH
+41 NVPVTSSVDLVETNH

-61 SLNGVSPVHLGDCS
+61 SLGGISPVHLGDCS
-75 FEGWIV
+75 FEGWIL
-81 GNPACTSNFGIREWS
+81 GNPACASNLGIREWS

-111 GELDENGELRHLF
+111 GELDNNGELRHLF
-124 SGIKSFSRT
+124 SGIRSFSRT
-133 ELIAPTSWGEVNDG
+133 ELFAPTSWGAVNDG
-147 ATSACRDN
+147 VTAACQDR
-155 TGTNSFYR
+155 GASSFYR
-163 NLVWFVKKGNR
+163 NLVWFVKRGNN
-174 YPVISR
+174 YPVIR
-180 TYNNTTGRDVL
+180 GTYNNTTGRDVL
-191 VLWGIHHP
+191 VIWGIHHP
-199 VSTEE
+199 VSTAEARE
-204 TKTLYVNSD
+204 LYAKDD
-213 PYTLVSTRSWSKKY
+213 PYTLASTSSWSKKY
-227 KLETGVRPG
+227 NLETGTRPG
-236 YNGQRS
+236 YNGQKS
-242 WMKIYWDLMHPGETI
+242 WMKIYWYLMHPGDSI
-257 TFESNGGLLAPRYG
+257 SFESNGGLLAPRYG

-283 QSPIR
+283 QSRIR
-288 VARCNTKC
+288 IAKCNTKC

-307 TFQNIERNALGNCPK
+307 TFQNIERNALGDCPK

-330 LATGLKNVPAISNR
+330 LATGLRNVPAISNR

-366 GFQHQNEQGVGI
+366 GFQHQNEQGTGI

-398 IIDKMNGNY
+398 IIEKMNGNY

-417 ERRINMLAD
+417 EQRINMLAD

-433 DVWSYNAKLLVLLEN
+433 DIWSYNAKLLVLLEN

-457 NVRNLHERVRRALK
+457 NVRNLHDQVRRVLRT
-471 ANAIDEG
+471 NAIDEG

-489 DSCMETIRNGTYNHA
+489 DSCMETIRNGTYNHI
-504 EYAEESKLKRQ
+504 EYEEESKLKRQ
-515 EIEGIKLKSEDNVY
+515 EIEGIKLESDDNVY

-554 ACSSGNCRFNICI
+554 ACSSGSCRFNICI

>member
-1 MDIRAI
+1 MEVPVFALLALTSI
-7 AISLIISACVRA
+7 CVQA

-29 NSTEKVDTLLEN
+29 NSSEKVDTLLEN
-41 DVPVTSSIDLVETNH
+41 NVPVTSSVDLVETNH

-61 SLNGVSPVHLGDCS
+61 SLGGISPVHLGDCS
-75 FEGWIV
+75 FEGWIL
-81 GNPACTSNFGIREWS
+81 GNPACASNLGIREWS

-102 SAPHGLCYP
+102 SASHGLCYP
-111 GELDENGELRHLF
+111 GELDNNGELRHLF

-147 ATSACRDN
+147 VTAACQDR
-155 TGTNSFYR
+155 GASSFYR
-163 NLVWFVKKGNR
+163 NLVWFVARGNK
-174 YPVISR
+174 YPVIR
-180 TYNNTTGRDVL
+180 GTYNNTTGRDVL
-191 VLWGIHHP
+191 VIWGIHHP
-199 VSTEE
+199 VSTDEAR
-204 TKTLYVNSD
+204 KLYAKDN
-213 PYTLVSTRSWSKKY
+213 PYTLASTSSWSKKY
-227 KLETGVRPG
+227 NLETGTRPG
-236 YNGQRS
+236 YNGQKS
-242 WMKIYWDLMHPGETI
+242 WMKIYWYLMHPGDSI
-257 TFESNGGLLAPRYG
+257 SFESNGGLLAPKYG

-283 QSPIR
+283 QSRIR
-288 VARCNTKC
+288 IAKCNTKC

-307 TFQNIERNALGNCPK
+307 TFQNIERNALGDCPK

-330 LATGLKNVPAISNR
+330 LATGLRNVPAISNR

-366 GFQHQNEQGVGI
+366 GFQHQNEQGTGI

-398 IIDKMNGNY
+398 IIEKMNGNY

-417 ERRINMLAD
+417 EQRINMLAD

-433 DVWSYNAKLLVLLEN
+433 DIWSYNAKLLVLLEN

-457 NVRNLHERVRRALK
+457 NVKNLHDQVRRVLK

-489 DSCMETIRNGTYNHA
+489 DSCMETIRNGTYNHV
-504 EYAEESKLKRQ
+504 EYEEESKLKRQ
-515 EIEGIKLKSEDNVY
+515 EIEGIKLKSDDNVY

-554 ACSSGNCRFNICI
+554 ACSNGSCRFNICI

>member
-1 MDIRAI
+1 MEIPVLALLVLTRI
-7 AISLIISACVRA
+7 CVQA

-29 NSTEKVDTLLEN
+29 NSSERVDTLLEN
-41 DVPVTSSIDLVETNH
+41 NVPVTSSVDLVETNH

-61 SLNGVSPVHLGDCS
+61 SLGGISPVHLGDCS
-75 FEGWIV
+75 FEGWIL
-81 GNPACTSNFGIREWS
+81 GNPACASNLGIREWS

-111 GELDENGELRHLF
+111 GELDNNGELRHLF

-133 ELIAPTSWGEVNDG
+133 ELIRPTSWGEVNDG
-147 ATSACRDN
+147 VTAACQDR
-155 TGTNSFYR
+155 GASSFYR
-163 NLVWFVKKGNR
+163 NLVWFVKRGNS
-174 YPVISR
+174 YPVIR
-180 TYNNTTGRDVL
+180 GTYNNTTGRDVL
-191 VLWGIHHP
+191 VIWGIHHP
-199 VSTEE
+199 VSTAEARQ
-204 TKTLYVNSD
+204 LYAKDN
-213 PYTLVSTRSWSKKY
+213 PYTLASTSTWSKKY
-227 KLETGVRPG
+227 TLETGTRPG
-236 YNGQRS
+236 YNGQKS
-242 WMKIYWDLMHPGETI
+242 WMKIYWYLMHPGDSI
-257 TFESNGGLLAPRYG
+257 SFESDGGLLAPKYG

-283 QSPIR
+283 QSRIR
-288 VARCNTKC
+288 ISKCNTKC

-307 TFQNIERNALGNCPK
+307 TFQNIERNALGDCPK

-330 LATGLKNVPAISNR
+330 LATGLRNVPAISNR

-366 GFQHQNEQGVGI
+366 GFQHQNEQGTGI
-378 AADKESTQKAI
+378 AADKESTQRAI

-398 IIDKMNGNY
+398 IIEKMNGNY

-417 ERRINMLAD
+417 EQRINMLAD

-433 DVWSYNAKLLVLLEN
+433 DIWSYNAKLLVLLEN

-457 NVRNLHERVRRALK
+457 NVRNLHDQVRRVLK

-483 LLHKCN
+483 ILHKCN
-489 DSCMETIRNGTYNHA
+489 DSCMETIRNGTYNHT
-504 EYAEESKLKRQ
+504 EYEEESKLKRQ
-515 EIEGIKLKSEDNVY
+515 EIEGIKLKSDDNVY

-554 ACSSGNCRFNICI
+554 ACSSGNCRFNVCI

>member
-1 MDIRAI
+1 MEIPVLALLVLTRI
-7 AISLIISACVRA
+7 CVQA

-29 NSTEKVDTLLEN
+29 NSSERVDTLLEN
-41 DVPVTSSIDLVETNH
+41 NVPVTSSVDLVETNH

-61 SLNGVSPVHLGDCS
+61 SLGGISPVHLGDCS
-75 FEGWIV
+75 FEGWIL
-81 GNPACTSNFGIREWS
+81 GNPACASNLGIREWS

-111 GELDENGELRHLF
+111 GELDNNGELRHLF

-133 ELIAPTSWGEVNDG
+133 ELIRPTSWGEVNDG
-147 ATSACRDN
+147 ATAACQDR
-155 TGTNSFYR
+155 GASSFYR
-163 NLVWFVKKGNR
+163 NLVWFVKRGNS
-174 YPVISR
+174 YPVIR
-180 TYNNTTGRDVL
+180 GTYNNTTGRDVL
-191 VLWGIHHP
+191 VIWGIHHP
-199 VSTEE
+199 VSTAEARQ
-204 TKTLYVNSD
+204 LYAKDN
-213 PYTLVSTRSWSKKY
+213 PYTLASTSTWSKKY
-227 KLETGVRPG
+227 TLETGTRPG
-236 YNGQRS
+236 YNGQKS
-242 WMKIYWDLMHPGETI
+242 WMKIYWYLMHPGDSI
-257 TFESNGGLLAPRYG
+257 SFESDGGLLAPKYG

-283 QSPIR
+283 QSRIR
-288 VARCNTKC
+288 ISKCNTKC

-307 TFQNIERNALGNCPK
+307 TFQNIERNALGDCPK

-330 LATGLKNVPAISNR
+330 LATGLRNVPAISNR

-366 GFQHQNEQGVGI
+366 GFQHQNEQGTGI
-378 AADKESTQKAI
+378 AADKESTQRAI

-398 IIDKMNGNY
+398 IIEKMNGNY

-417 ERRINMLAD
+417 EQRINMLAD

-433 DVWSYNAKLLVLLEN
+433 DIWSYNAKLLVLLEN

-457 NVRNLHERVRRALK
+457 NVRNLHDQVRRVLK

-483 LLHKCN
+483 ILHKCN
-489 DSCMETIRNGTYNHA
+489 DSCMETIRNGTYNHT
-504 EYAEESKLKRQ
+504 EYEEESKLKRQ
-515 EIEGIKLKSEDNVY
+515 EIEGIKLKSDDNVY

-554 ACSSGNCRFNICI
+554 ACSSGNCRFNVCI

>member
-1 MDIRAI
+1 MEIPVFVLLMLTSI
-7 AISLIISACVRA
+7 CVQA

-29 NSTEKVDTLLEN
+29 NSSERVDTLLEN
-41 DVPVTSSIDLVETNH
+41 NVPVTSSVDLVETNH

-61 SLNGVSPVHLGDCS
+61 SLGGISPVHLGDCS

-81 GNPACTSNFGIREWS
+81 GNPACASNLGIREWS

-111 GELDENGELRHLF
+111 GELDNNGELRHLF
-124 SGIKSFSRT
+124 SGIRSFSRT

-147 ATSACRDN
+147 VTAACQDR
-155 TGTNSFYR
+155 GASSFYR
-163 NLVWFVKKGNR
+163 NLVWFVARENK
-174 YPVISR
+174 YPVIR
-180 TYNNTTGRDVL
+180 GTYNNTTGRDVL
-191 VLWGIHHP
+191 VIWGIHHP
-199 VSTEE
+199 VSTDEAR
-204 TKTLYVNSD
+204 KLYAKDN
-213 PYTLVSTRSWSKKY
+213 PYTLASTSSWSRKY
-227 KLETGVRPG
+227 NLETGTRPG
-236 YNGQRS
+236 YNGQKS
-242 WMKIYWDLMHPGETI
+242 WMKMYWYLMHPGDSI
-257 TFESNGGLLAPRYG
+257 SFESNGGLLAPRYG

-283 QSPIR
+283 QSRIR
-288 VARCNTKC
+288 IAKCNTKC

-307 TFQNIERNALGNCPK
+307 TFQNIERNALGDCPK

-330 LATGLKNVPAISNR
+330 LATGLRNVPAISNR

-366 GFQHQNEQGVGI
+366 GFQHQNEQGTGM

-398 IIDKMNGNY
+398 IIEKMNGNY

-417 ERRINMLAD
+417 EQRINMLAD
-426 RIDDAVT
+426 KIDDAVT

-457 NVRNLHERVRRALK
+457 NVRNLHDQVRRVLRT
-471 ANAIDEG
+471 NAIDEG

-489 DSCMETIRNGTYNHA
+489 DSCMETIRNGTYNHI
-504 EYAEESKLKRQ
+504 EYEEESKLKRQ
-515 EIEGIKLKSEDNVY
+515 EIEGIKLKSDDNVY
-529 KALSIYSCI
+529 KTLSIYSCI

>member
-1 MDIRAI
+1 MEVPVFVLLMLTSI
-7 AISLIISACVRA
+7 CVQA

-29 NSTEKVDTLLEN
+29 NSSERVDTLLEN
-41 DVPVTSSIDLVETNH
+41 NVPVTSSVDLVETNH

-61 SLNGVSPVHLGDCS
+61 SLGGISPVHLGDCS

-81 GNPACTSNFGIREWS
+81 GNPACASNLGIREWS

-111 GELDENGELRHLF
+111 GELDNNGELRHLF
-124 SGIKSFSRT
+124 SGIRSFSRT
-133 ELIAPTSWGEVNDG
+133 ELITPTSWGEVNDG
-147 ATSACRDN
+147 VTAACQDR
-155 TGTNSFYR
+155 GASSFYR
-163 NLVWFVKKGNR
+163 NLVWFVARENK
-174 YPVISR
+174 YPVIR
-180 TYNNTTGRDVL
+180 GTYNNTTGRDVL
-191 VLWGIHHP
+191 VIWGIHHP
-199 VSTEE
+199 VSTDEAR
-204 TKTLYVNSD
+204 KLYAKDN
-213 PYTLVSTRSWSKKY
+213 PYTLASTSSWSRKY
-227 KLETGVRPG
+227 NLETGTRPG
-236 YNGQRS
+236 YNGQKS
-242 WMKIYWDLMHPGETI
+242 WMKMYWYLMHPGDSI
-257 TFESNGGLLAPRYG
+257 SFESNGGLLAPRYG

-283 QSPIR
+283 QSRIR
-288 VARCNTKC
+288 IAKCNTKC

-307 TFQNIERNALGNCPK
+307 TFQNIERNAIGDCPK

-330 LATGLKNVPAISNR
+330 LATGLRNVPAISNR

-366 GFQHQNEQGVGI
+366 GFQHQNEQGTGM

-398 IIDKMNGNY
+398 IIEKMNGNY

-417 ERRINMLAD
+417 EQRINMLAD

-457 NVRNLHERVRRALK
+457 NVRNLHDQVRRVLRT
-471 ANAIDEG
+471 NAIDEG

-489 DSCMETIRNGTYNHA
+489 DSCMETIRNGTYNHI
-504 EYAEESKLKRQ
+504 EYEEESKLKRQ
-515 EIEGIKLKSEDNVY
+515 EIEGIKLKSDDNVY
-529 KALSIYSCI
+529 KTLSIYSCI

>member
-1 MDIRAI
+1 MEVPVFVLLVLTSI
-7 AISLIISACVRA
+7 CVQA

-29 NSTEKVDTLLEN
+29 NSSERVDTLLEN
-41 DVPVTSSIDLVETNH
+41 NVPVTSSVDLVETNH

-61 SLNGVSPVHLGDCS
+61 SLDGISPVHLGDCS
-75 FEGWIV
+75 FEGWIL
-81 GNPACTSNFGIREWS
+81 GNPACASNLGIREWS

-111 GELDENGELRHLF
+111 GELDNNGELRHLF
-124 SGIKSFSRT
+124 SGIRSFSRT

-147 ATSACRDN
+147 ATAACQDR
-155 TGTNSFYR
+155 GASSFYR
-163 NLVWFVKKGNR
+163 NLVWFVARGGK
-174 YPVISR
+174 YPVIR
-180 TYNNTTGRDVL
+180 GTYNNTTGRDVL
-191 VLWGIHHP
+191 VIWGIHHP
-199 VSTEE
+199 VSTDEAR
-204 TKTLYVNSD
+204 KLYAKDN
-213 PYTLVSTRSWSKKY
+213 PYTLASTSSWSKKY
-227 KLETGVRPG
+227 NLETGTRPG
-236 YNGQRS
+236 YNGQKS
-242 WMKIYWDLMHPGETI
+242 WMKIYWYLMHPGDSI
-257 TFESNGGLLAPRYG
+257 SFESNGGLLAPKYG

-283 QSPIR
+283 QSRIR
-288 VARCNTKC
+288 IAKCNTKC

-307 TFQNIERNALGNCPK
+307 TFQNIERNALGDCPK

-330 LATGLKNVPAISNR
+330 LATGLRNVPAISNR

-366 GFQHQNEQGVGI
+366 GFQHQNEQGTGI

-398 IIDKMNGNY
+398 IIEKMNGNY

-417 ERRINMLAD
+417 EQRINMLAD

-433 DVWSYNAKLLVLLEN
+433 DIWSYNAKLLVLLEN

-457 NVRNLHERVRRALK
+457 NVRNLHDQVRRVLR

-489 DSCMETIRNGTYNHA
+489 DSCMETIRNGTYNHI
-504 EYAEESKLKRQ
+504 EYEEESKLKRQ
-515 EIEGIKLKSEDNVY
+515 EIEGIKLKSDDNVY
-529 KALSIYSCI
+529 KALSIYGCI

-554 ACSSGNCRFNICI
+554 ACSSGNCRFNVCI

>member
-1 MDIRAI
+1 MEVPVFVLLMLTSI
-7 AISLIISACVRA
+7 CVQA

-29 NSTEKVDTLLEN
+29 NSSERVDTLLEN
-41 DVPVTSSIDLVETNH
+41 NVPVTSSVDLVETNH

-61 SLNGVSPVHLGDCS
+61 SLGGISPVHLGDCS

-81 GNPACTSNFGIREWS
+81 GNPACASNLGIREWS

-111 GELDENGELRHLF
+111 GELDNNGELRHLF
-124 SGIKSFSRT
+124 SGIRSFSRT

-147 ATSACRDN
+147 VTAACQDR
-155 TGTNSFYR
+155 GASSFYR
-163 NLVWFVKKGNR
+163 NLVWFVARENK
-174 YPVISR
+174 YPVIR
-180 TYNNTTGRDVL
+180 GTYNNTTGRDVL
-191 VLWGIHHP
+191 VIWGIHHP
-199 VSTEE
+199 VSTDEAR
-204 TKTLYVNSD
+204 KLYAKDN
-213 PYTLVSTRSWSKKY
+213 PYTLASTSSWSRKY
-227 KLETGVRPG
+227 NLETGTRPG
-236 YNGQRS
+236 YNGQKS
-242 WMKIYWDLMHPGETI
+242 WMKMYWHLMHPGDSI
-257 TFESNGGLLAPRYG
+257 SFESNGGLLAPRYG

-283 QSPIR
+283 QSRIR
-288 VARCNTKC
+288 IAKCNTKC

-307 TFQNIERNALGNCPK
+307 TFQNIERNALGDCPK

-330 LATGLKNVPAISNR
+330 LATGLRNVPAISNR

-366 GFQHQNEQGVGI
+366 GFQHQNEQGTGM

-398 IIDKMNGNY
+398 IIEKMNGNY

-417 ERRINMLAD
+417 EQRINMLAD

-457 NVRNLHERVRRALK
+457 NVRNLHDQVRRVLRT
-471 ANAIDEG
+471 NAIDEG

-489 DSCMETIRNGTYNHA
+489 DSCMETIRNGTYNHL
-504 EYAEESKLKRQ
+504 EYEEESKLKRQ
-515 EIEGIKLKSEDNVY
+515 EIEGIKLKSDDNVY
-529 KALSIYSCI
+529 KTLSIYSCI

-554 ACSSGNCRFNICI
+554 ACSRGNCRFNICI

>member
-1 MDIRAI
+1 MEVPVFVLLMLTSI
-7 AISLIISACVRA
+7 CVQA

-29 NSTEKVDTLLEN
+29 NSSERVDTLLEN
-41 DVPVTSSIDLVETNH
+41 NVPVTSSVDLVETNH

-61 SLNGVSPVHLGDCS
+61 SLDGISPVHLGDCS

-81 GNPACTSNFGIREWS
+81 GNPACASNLGIREWS

-111 GELDENGELRHLF
+111 GELDNNGELRHLF
-124 SGIKSFSRT
+124 SGIRSFSKT

-147 ATSACRDN
+147 VTAACQDR
-155 TGTNSFYR
+155 GASSFYR
-163 NLVWFVKKGNR
+163 NLVWFVARGNK
-174 YPVISR
+174 YPVIR
-180 TYNNTTGRDVL
+180 GTYNNTTGRDVL
-191 VLWGIHHP
+191 VIWGIHHP
-199 VSTEE
+199 VSTDEAR
-204 TKTLYVNSD
+204 KLYAKDN
-213 PYTLVSTRSWSKKY
+213 PYTLASTSSWSRKY
-227 KLETGVRPG
+227 NLETGTRPG
-236 YNGQRS
+236 YNGQKS
-242 WMKIYWDLMHPGETI
+242 WMKMYWYLMHPGDSI
-257 TFESNGGLLAPRYG
+257 SFESNGGLLAPRYG

-283 QSPIR
+283 QSRIR
-288 VARCNTKC
+288 IAKCNTKC

-307 TFQNIERNALGNCPK
+307 TFQNIERNALGDCPK

-330 LATGLKNVPAISNR
+330 LATGLRNVPAISNR

-366 GFQHQNEQGVGI
+366 GFQHQNEQGTGM

-398 IIDKMNGNY
+398 IIEKMNGNY

-417 ERRINMLAD
+417 EQRINMLAD

-457 NVRNLHERVRRALK
+457 NVRNLHDQVRRVLRT
-471 ANAIDEG
+471 NAIDEG

-489 DSCMETIRNGTYNHA
+489 DSCMETIRNGTYNHK
-504 EYAEESKLKRQ
+504 EYEEESKLKRQ
-515 EIEGIKLKSEDNVY
+515 EIEGIKLKSDDNVY
-529 KALSIYSCI
+529 KTLSIYSCI

>member
-1 MDIRAI
+1 MEVPVFVLLMLTSI
-7 AISLIISACVRA
+7 CVQA

-29 NSTEKVDTLLEN
+29 NSSERVDTLLEN
-41 DVPVTSSIDLVETNH
+41 NVPVTSSVDLVETNH

-61 SLNGVSPVHLGDCS
+61 SLGGISPVHLGDCS

-81 GNPACTSNFGIREWS
+81 GNPACASNLGIREWS

-111 GELDENGELRHLF
+111 GELDNNGELRHLF
-124 SGIKSFSRT
+124 SGIRSFSRT

-147 ATSACRDN
+147 VTAACQDR
-155 TGTNSFYR
+155 GASGFYR
-163 NLVWFVKKGNR
+163 NLVWFVARENK
-174 YPVISR
+174 YPVIR
-180 TYNNTTGRDVL
+180 GTYNNTTGRDVL
-191 VLWGIHHP
+191 VIWGIHHP
-199 VSTEE
+199 VSTDEAR
-204 TKTLYVNSD
+204 KLYAKDN
-213 PYTLVSTRSWSKKY
+213 PYTLASTSSWSRKY
-227 KLETGVRPG
+227 NLETGTRPG
-236 YNGQRS
+236 YNGQKS
-242 WMKIYWDLMHPGETI
+242 WMKMYWHLMHPGDSI
-257 TFESNGGLLAPRYG
+257 SFESNGGLLAPRYG

-283 QSPIR
+283 QSRIR
-288 VARCNTKC
+288 IAKCNTKC

-307 TFQNIERNALGNCPK
+307 TFQNIERNALGDCPK

-330 LATGLKNVPAISNR
+330 LATGLRNVPAISNR

-366 GFQHQNEQGVGI
+366 GFQHQNEQGTGM

-398 IIDKMNGNY
+398 IIEKMNGNY

-417 ERRINMLAD
+417 EQRINMLAD

-457 NVRNLHERVRRALK
+457 NVRNLHDQVRRVLRT
-471 ANAIDEG
+471 NAIDEG

-489 DSCMETIRNGTYNHA
+489 DSCMETIRNGTYNHI
-504 EYAEESKLKRQ
+504 EYEEESKLKRQ
-515 EIEGIKLKSEDNVY
+515 EIEGIKLKSDDNVY
-529 KALSIYSCI
+529 KTLSIYSCI

>member
-1 MDIRAI
+1 MEVPVFVLLMLTSI
-7 AISLIISACVRA
+7 CVQA

-29 NSTEKVDTLLEN
+29 NSSERVDTLLEN
-41 DVPVTSSIDLVETNH
+41 NVPVTSSVDLVETNH

-61 SLNGVSPVHLGDCS
+61 SLDGISPVHLGDCS

-81 GNPACTSNFGIREWS
+81 GNPACASNLGIREWS

-111 GELDENGELRHLF
+111 GELDNNGELRHLF
-124 SGIKSFSRT
+124 SGIRSFSRT

-147 ATSACRDN
+147 VTAACQER
-155 TGTNSFYR
+155 GASSFYR
-163 NLVWFVKKGNR
+163 NLVWFVARGNK
-174 YPVISR
+174 YPVIR
-180 TYNNTTGRDVL
+180 GTYNNTTGRDVL
-191 VLWGIHHP
+191 VIWGIHHP
-199 VSTEE
+199 VSTDEAR
-204 TKTLYVNSD
+204 KLYAKDN
-213 PYTLVSTRSWSKKY
+213 PYTLASTSSWSRKY
-227 KLETGVRPG
+227 NLETGTRPG
-236 YNGQRS
+236 YNGQKS
-242 WMKIYWDLMHPGETI
+242 WMKMYWYLMHPGDSI
-257 TFESNGGLLAPRYG
+257 SFESNGGLLAPRYG

-283 QSPIR
+283 QSRIR
-288 VARCNTKC
+288 IAKCNTKC

-307 TFQNIERNALGNCPK
+307 TFQNIERNALGDCPK

-330 LATGLKNVPAISNR
+330 LATGLRNVPAISNR

-366 GFQHQNEQGVGI
+366 GFQHQNEQGTGM

-398 IIDKMNGNY
+398 IIEKMNGNY

-417 ERRINMLAD
+417 EQRINMLAD

-457 NVRNLHERVRRALK
+457 NVRNLHDQVRRVLRT
-471 ANAIDEG
+471 NAIDEG

-489 DSCMETIRNGTYNHA
+489 DSCMETIRNGTYNHI
-504 EYAEESKLKRQ
+504 EYEEESKLKRQ

-538 ASSIVLVG
+538 ASSVVLVG
-546 LILAFIMW
+546 LILSFIMW
-554 ACSSGNCRFNICI
+554 ACSNGSCRFNVCI

>member
-1 MDIRAI
+1 IPAI
-7 AISLIISACVRA
+7 ALLMLTSVCVQA

-29 NSTEKVDTLLEN
+29 NSSERVDTLLEN
-41 DVPVTSSIDLVETNH
+41 NVPVTSSVDLVETNH

-61 SLNGVSPVHLGDCS
+61 SLDGISPVHLGDCS

-81 GNPACTSNFGIREWS
+81 GNPACASNLGIREWS

-111 GELDENGELRHLF
+111 GELDNNGELRHLF
-124 SGIKSFSRT
+124 SGIRSFSRT
-133 ELIAPTSWGEVNDG
+133 ELIAPASWGGVKDG
-147 ATSACRDN
+147 VSAACKDK
-155 TGTNSFYR
+155 GASSFYR
-163 NLVWFVKKGNR
+163 NLVWFVASQNK
-174 YPVISR
+174 YPVIR
-180 TYNNTTGRDVL
+180 GTYNNTTGRDVL
-191 VLWGIHHP
+191 VIWGIHHP

-204 TKTLYVNSD
+204 ARNLYVNNN
-213 PYTLVSTRSWSKKY
+213 PYTLVSTSSWSRKY
-227 KLETGVRPG
+227 NLETGVRPG
-236 YNGQRS
+236 YNGQKS
-242 WMKIYWDLMHPGETI
+242 WMKIYWYLMHPGESI
-257 TFESNGGLLAPRYG
+257 SFESSGGLLAPKYG

-283 QSPIR
+283 QSRIR
-288 VARCNTKC
+288 IAKCNTKC
-296 QTSVGGINTNK
+296 QTSVGGINTNR
-307 TFQNIERNALGNCPK
+307 TFQNIERNALGDCPK

-330 LATGLKNVPAISNR
+330 LATGLRNVPAISNR

-389 DQITTKINN
+389 NQITTKINN
-398 IIDKMNGNY
+398 IIEKMNGNY
-407 DSIRGEFSQV
+407 DSIRGEFNQV
-417 ERRINMLAD
+417 EQRINMLAN

-457 NVRNLHERVRRALK
+457 NVRNLHDQVRRVLK
-471 ANAIDEG
+471 TNAIDEG

-489 DSCMETIRNGTYNHA
+489 DSCMETIRNGTYNHT
-504 EYAEESKLKRQ
+504 EYEEESKLKRQ
-515 EIEGIKLKSEDNVY
+515 EIEGIKLKSDDNVY

-546 LILAFIMW
+546 LVLAFIMW
-554 ACSSGNCRFNICI
+554 ACSSGNCR

>member
-1 MDIRAI
+1 MEVPVLALLMLTSIY
-7 AISLIISACVRA
+7 VQA

-29 NSTEKVDTLLEN
+29 NSSERVDTLLEN
-41 DVPVTSSIDLVETNH
+41 NVPVTSSVDLVETNH

-61 SLNGVSPVHLGDCS
+61 SLSGISPVHLGDCS
-75 FEGWIV
+75 FEGWIL
-81 GNPACTSNFGIREWS
+81 GNPACASNLGVREWS

-111 GELDENGELRHLF
+111 GELDNNGELRHLF

-133 ELIAPTSWGEVNDG
+133 QLIAPTSWGEVNDG
-147 ATSACRDN
+147 VTNACQDK
-155 TGTNSFYR
+155 GASSFYR
-163 NLVWFVKKGNR
+163 NLVWFVARGNN
-174 YPVISR
+174 YPVIR
-180 TYNNTTGRDVL
+180 GTYNNTTGRDVL
-191 VLWGIHHP
+191 VIWGIHHP
-199 VSTEE
+199 VSTAEAR
-204 TKTLYVNSD
+204 KLYAKDD
-213 PYTLVSTRSWSKKY
+213 PYTLASTSTWSKKY
-227 KLETGVRPG
+227 NLETGTRPG

-242 WMKIYWDLMHPGETI
+242 WMKIYWYLMHPGDSI
-257 TFESNGGLLAPRYG
+257 SFESNGGLLAPRYG

-283 QSPIR
+283 QSRIR
-288 VARCNTKC
+288 IAKCNTKC

-307 TFQNIERNALGNCPK
+307 TFQNIERNALGDCPK

-330 LATGLKNVPAISNR
+330 LATGLRNVPAISNR

-366 GFQHQNEQGVGI
+366 GFQHQNEQGTGI

-398 IIDKMNGNY
+398 IIEKMNGNY
-407 DSIRGEFSQV
+407 DSIRGEFNQV
-417 ERRINMLAD
+417 EQRINMLAD

-433 DVWSYNAKLLVLLEN
+433 DIWSYNAKLLVLLEN

-457 NVRNLHERVRRALK
+457 NVRNLHDQVRRVLR

-489 DSCMETIRNGTYNHA
+489 DTCMETIRNGTYNHI
-504 EYAEESKLKRQ
+504 EYEEESKLKRQ
-515 EIEGIKLKSEDNVY
+515 EIEGIKLKSDDNVY

-554 ACSSGNCRFNICI
+554 ACSSGSCRFNICI

>member
-1 MDIRAI
+1 MEVPVFVLLMLTSI
-7 AISLIISACVRA
+7 CVQA

-29 NSTEKVDTLLEN
+29 NSSERVDTLLEN
-41 DVPVTSSIDLVETNH
+41 NVPVTSSVDLVETNH

-61 SLNGVSPVHLGDCS
+61 SLGGISPVHLGDCS

-81 GNPACTSNFGIREWS
+81 GNPACASNLGIREWS

-111 GELDENGELRHLF
+111 GELDNNGELRHLF
-124 SGIKSFSRT
+124 SGIRSFSRT

-147 ATSACRDN
+147 VTAACQDR
-155 TGTNSFYR
+155 GASSFYR
-163 NLVWFVKKGNR
+163 NLVWFVARENK
-174 YPVISR
+174 YPVIR
-180 TYNNTTGRDVL
+180 GTYNNTTGRDVL
-191 VLWGIHHP
+191 VIWGIHHP
-199 VSTEE
+199 VSTDEAR
-204 TKTLYVNSD
+204 KLYAKDN
-213 PYTLVSTRSWSKKY
+213 PYTLASTSSWSRKY
-227 KLETGVRPG
+227 NLETGTRPG
-236 YNGQRS
+236 YNGQKS
-242 WMKIYWDLMHPGETI
+242 WMKMYWYLMHPGDSI
-257 TFESNGGLLAPRYG
+257 SFESNGGLLAPRYG

-283 QSPIR
+283 QSRIR
-288 VARCNTKC
+288 IAKCNTKC

-307 TFQNIERNALGNCPK
+307 TFQNIERNALGDCPK

-330 LATGLKNVPAISNR
+330 LATGLRNVPAISNR

-366 GFQHQNEQGVGI
+366 GFQHQNEQGTGM

-398 IIDKMNGNY
+398 IIEKMNGNY

-417 ERRINMLAD
+417 EQRINMLAD

-457 NVRNLHERVRRALK
+457 NVRNLHDQVRRVLRT
-471 ANAIDEG
+471 NAIDEG

-489 DSCMETIRNGTYNHA
+489 DSCMETIRNGTYNHI
-504 EYAEESKLKRQ
+504 EYEEESKLKRQ
-515 EIEGIKLKSEDNVY
+515 EIEGIKLKSDDNVY
-529 KALSIYSCI
+529 KTLSIYSCI

>member
-1 MDIRAI
+1 MEVPVFVLLMLTSI
-7 AISLIISACVRA
+7 CVQA

-29 NSTEKVDTLLEN
+29 NSSERVDTLLEN
-41 DVPVTSSIDLVETNH
+41 NVPVTSSVDLVETNH

-61 SLNGVSPVHLGDCS
+61 SLGGISPVHLGDCS

-81 GNPACTSNFGIREWS
+81 GNPACASNLGIREWS

-111 GELDENGELRHLF
+111 GELDNNGELRHLF
-124 SGIKSFSRT
+124 SGIRSFSRT

-147 ATSACRDN
+147 VTAACQDR
-155 TGTNSFYR
+155 GASSFYR
-163 NLVWFVKKGNR
+163 NLVWFVARENK
-174 YPVISR
+174 YPVIR
-180 TYNNTTGRDVL
+180 GTYNNTTGRDVL
-191 VLWGIHHP
+191 VIWGIHHP
-199 VSTEE
+199 VSTDEAR
-204 TKTLYVNSD
+204 KLYAKDN
-213 PYTLVSTRSWSKKY
+213 PYTLASTSSWSRKY
-227 KLETGVRPG
+227 NLETGTRPG
-236 YNGQRS
+236 YNGQKS
-242 WMKIYWDLMHPGETI
+242 WMKMYWYLMHPGDSI
-257 TFESNGGLLAPRYG
+257 SFESNGGLLAPRYG

-283 QSPIR
+283 QSRIR
-288 VARCNTKC
+288 IAKCNTKC

-307 TFQNIERNALGNCPK
+307 TFQNIERNALGDCPK

-330 LATGLKNVPAISNR
+330 LATGLRNVPAISNR

-366 GFQHQNEQGVGI
+366 GFQHQNEQGTGM

-398 IIDKMNGNY
+398 IIEKMNGNY

-417 ERRINMLAD
+417 EQRINMLAD

-457 NVRNLHERVRRALK
+457 NVRNLHDQVRRVLRT
-471 ANAIDEG
+471 NAIDEG

-483 LLHKCN
+483 VLHKCN
-489 DSCMETIRNGTYNHA
+489 DSCMETIRNGTYNHI
-504 EYAEESKLKRQ
+504 EYEEESKLKRQ
-515 EIEGIKLKSEDNVY
+515 EIEGIKLKSDDNVY
-529 KALSIYSCI
+529 KTLSIYSCI

>member
-1 MDIRAI
+1 MEVPVFVLLVLTSI
-7 AISLIISACVRA
+7 CVQA

-29 NSTEKVDTLLEN
+29 NSSERVDTLLEN
-41 DVPVTSSIDLVETNH
+41 NVPVTSSVDLVETNH

-61 SLNGVSPVHLGDCS
+61 SLGGISPVHLGDCS
-75 FEGWIV
+75 FEGWIL
-81 GNPACTSNFGIREWS
+81 GNPACASNLGIREWS

-111 GELDENGELRHLF
+111 GELDNNGELRHLF
-124 SGIKSFSRT
+124 SGIRSFSRT

-147 ATSACRDN
+147 VTAACQDR
-155 TGTNSFYR
+155 GASSFYR
-163 NLVWFVKKGNR
+163 NLVWFVARGNK
-174 YPVISR
+174 YPVIR
-180 TYNNTTGRDVL
+180 GTYNNTTGRDVL
-191 VLWGIHHP
+191 VIWGIHHP
-199 VSTEE
+199 VSTDEAR
-204 TKTLYVNSD
+204 KLYAKDN
-213 PYTLVSTRSWSKKY
+213 PYTLASTSSWSKKY
-227 KLETGVRPG
+227 NLETGTRPG
-236 YNGQRS
+236 YNGQKS
-242 WMKIYWDLMHPGETI
+242 WMKIYWYLMHPGDSI
-257 TFESNGGLLAPRYG
+257 SFESNGGLLAPKYG

-283 QSPIR
+283 QSRIR
-288 VARCNTKC
+288 TAKCNTKC

-307 TFQNIERNALGNCPK
+307 TFQNIERNALGDCPK

-330 LATGLKNVPAISNR
+330 LATGLRNVPAISNR

-366 GFQHQNEQGVGI
+366 GFQHQNEQGTGI

-398 IIDKMNGNY
+398 IIEKMNGNY

-417 ERRINMLAD
+417 EQRINMLAD

-433 DVWSYNAKLLVLLEN
+433 DIWSYNAKLLVLLEN

-457 NVRNLHERVRRALK
+457 NVRNLHDQVRRVLRT
-471 ANAIDEG
+471 NAIDEG

-489 DSCMETIRNGTYNHA
+489 DSCMETIRNGTYNHI
-504 EYAEESKLKRQ
+504 EYEEESKLKRQ
-515 EIEGIKLKSEDNVY
+515 EIEGIKLKSDDNVY

-554 ACSSGNCRFNICI
+554 ACSSGSCRFNICI

>member
-1 MDIRAI
+1 MEVPVFVLLMLTSI
-7 AISLIISACVRA
+7 CVQA

-29 NSTEKVDTLLEN
+29 NSSERVDTLLEN
-41 DVPVTSSIDLVETNH
+41 NVPVTSSVDLVETNH

-61 SLNGVSPVHLGDCS
+61 SLGGISPVHLGDCS

-81 GNPACTSNFGIREWS
+81 GNPACASNLGIREWS

-111 GELDENGELRHLF
+111 GELDNNGELRHLF
-124 SGIKSFSRT
+124 SGIRSFSRT

-147 ATSACRDN
+147 VTAACQDR
-155 TGTNSFYR
+155 GASSFYR
-163 NLVWFVKKGNR
+163 NLVWFVARENK
-174 YPVISR
+174 YPVIR
-180 TYNNTTGRDVL
+180 GTYNNTTGRDVL
-191 VLWGIHHP
+191 VIWGIHHP
-199 VSTEE
+199 VSTDEAR
-204 TKTLYVNSD
+204 KLYAKDN
-213 PYTLVSTRSWSKKY
+213 PYTLASTSSWSRKY
-227 KLETGVRPG
+227 NLETGTRPG
-236 YNGQRS
+236 YNGQKS
-242 WMKIYWDLMHPGETI
+242 WMKMYWYLMHPGDSI
-257 TFESNGGLLAPRYG
+257 SFESNGGLLAPRYG

-283 QSPIR
+283 QSRIR
-288 VARCNTKC
+288 IAKCNTKC

-307 TFQNIERNALGNCPK
+307 TFQNIERNAIGDCPK

-330 LATGLKNVPAISNR
+330 LATGLRNVPAISNR

-366 GFQHQNEQGVGI
+366 GFQHQNEQGTGM

-398 IIDKMNGNY
+398 IIEKMNGNY

-417 ERRINMLAD
+417 EQRINMLAD

-457 NVRNLHERVRRALK
+457 NVRNLHDQVRRVLRT
-471 ANAIDEG
+471 NAIDEG

-489 DSCMETIRNGTYNHA
+489 DSCMETIRNGTYNHI
-504 EYAEESKLKRQ
+504 EYEEESKLKRQ
-515 EIEGIKLKSEDNVY
+515 EIEGIKLKSDDNVY
-529 KALSIYSCI
+529 KTLSIYSCI